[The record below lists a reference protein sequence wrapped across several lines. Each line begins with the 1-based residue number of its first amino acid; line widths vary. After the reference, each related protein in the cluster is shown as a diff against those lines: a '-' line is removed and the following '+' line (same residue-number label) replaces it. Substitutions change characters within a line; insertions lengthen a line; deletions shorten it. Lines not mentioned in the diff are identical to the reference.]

1 MSAFFGN
8 MLIALKVTIS
18 PTTLSAV
25 ANATTS
31 SVTANV
37 SGGRGV
43 YTYLWVSSGT
53 GCTIT
58 SPTASTTTFT
68 GSSVVGNTS
77 IYCAVTDTITG
88 NTLNTDTCS
97 ITWTAIPISQSVVIS
112 GGPVT
117 YNGAARAYTLTG
129 TPASPA
135 PSGTPSTFTD
145 AGTYN
150 STNISITPGS
160 GYTLGSVTGNFVI
173 NPASISGTA
182 ANTIVTFNGSL
193 QSAVVITGVSPA
205 GATYSGSLSASGTNA
220 GSYTSS
226 ITGTG
231 NYTGTINGGT
241 LTINPVSISGTA
253 TNQSVTFNGSQQ
265 SAVVITGVSP
275 AGATYSGSLSAS
287 GTNAGSYTSSITG
300 TGNYTGTINGGT
312 FTISRLSISSML
324 FTLNGASFTSN
335 QSRTAGTTYTIAVS
349 SVNPSGASYSP
360 SSLSRSTAGSSS
372 LTSSG
377 TGNYQGSFTS
387 PVLTLTN
394 PPPALSVS
402 LPFLAAAGTTTQ
414 TMPTTINGG
423 VPPYSLVS
431 WVKNSGSGI
440 FGTTSV
446 NSAVVNKQISV
457 NTNFVCTVT
466 IRDSVGTTASG
477 SGTINWNIG

>member
-1 MSAFFGN
+1 MSRTFNGIL
-8 MLIALKVTIS
+8 MIGLQTSIS
-18 PTTLSAV
+18 ATSLSAV

-31 SVTANV
+31 SITANV
-37 SGGRGV
+37 SGGRGP
-43 YTYLWVSSGT
+43 YIYSWISSGT

-58 SPTASTTTFT
+58 NPNAATTTCS
-68 GSSVVGNTS
+68 GSSVAGNTS

-88 NTLNTDTCS
+88 NTLNTDNCT
-97 ITWTAIPISQSVVIS
+97 ITWTAVPVSQSVVIS

-117 YNGAARAYTLTG
+117 FNGAARAYTLTG

-135 PSGTPSTFTD
+135 PSGTPSTFTN
-145 AGTYN
+145 AGTYVYP
-150 STNISITPGS
+150 TNISITPGS
-160 GYTLGSVTGNFVI
+160 GYTLGSVSGSFVI
-173 NPASISGTA
+173 NAATISGTA
-182 ANTIVTFNGSL
+182 VNQTLTFNGSS
-193 QSAVVITGVSPA
+193 QSAPVITGVSPI
-205 GATYSGSLSASGTNA
+205 GATYSGSLNASGTNA

-231 NYTGTINGGT
+231 NYTGSVSGGT
-241 LTINPVSISGTA
+241 L
-253 TNQSVTFNGSQQ
+253 
-265 SAVVITGVSP
+265 
-275 AGATYSGSLSAS
+275 
-287 GTNAGSYTSSITG
+287 
-300 TGNYTGTINGGT
+300 
-312 FTISRLSISSML
+312 TISRLSISSMS
-324 FTLNGASFTSN
+324 FTLNGVSFTTP

-360 SSLSRSTAGSSS
+360 TSLSASTAGSYS

-377 TGNYQGSFTS
+377 TGNYQGSFSS
-387 PVLTLTN
+387 PVLTITA
-394 PPPALSVS
+394 PPAALSVS
-402 LPFLAAAGTTTQ
+402 LPFIAAAGTTTQ

-431 WVKNSGSGI
+431 WVKNSGSGV

>member
-1 MSAFFGN
+1 MSKTFNGIL
-8 MLIALKVTIS
+8 MIS
-18 PTTLSAV
+18 LQTSISSTSLSAV

-58 SPTASTTTFT
+58 SPTAATTTFT
-68 GSSVVGNTS
+68 GSSVAGNTS

-88 NTLNTDTCS
+88 NTLNTDSCT
-97 ITWTAIPISQSVVIS
+97 ITWTAVPISQSVVIS
-112 GGPVT
+112 GVVT
-117 YNGAARAYTLTG
+117 YNTLAQSYTLTG

-135 PSGTPSTFTD
+135 PTGNPPQFIN
-145 AGTYN
+145 AGTYVYP
-150 STNISITPGS
+150 TNITSITPGS

-173 NPASISGTA
+173 NRASISGTT
-182 ANTIVTFNGSL
+182 ANPTLTFNGSS
-193 QSAVVITGVSPA
+193 QSAAVITSVSPA
-205 GATYSGSLSASGTNA
+205 GATYSGSLTASGTNA

-231 NYTGTINGGT
+231 NYIGTINGGT
-241 LTINPVSISGTA
+241 LTI
-253 TNQSVTFNGSQQ
+253 
-265 SAVVITGVSP
+265 
-275 AGATYSGSLSAS
+275 
-287 GTNAGSYTSSITG
+287 
-300 TGNYTGTINGGT
+300 
-312 FTISRLSISSML
+312 SRLSISAMS
-324 FTLNGASFTSN
+324 FTLNGASFTTA

-349 SVNPSGASYSP
+349 SVTPSGATYSP
-360 SSLSRSTAGSSS
+360 SSLSASTAGTYS
-372 LTSSG
+372 LSSSG
-377 TGNYQGSFTS
+377 TGNYTGTRTS

-414 TMPTTINGG
+414 TMPTTITGG
-423 VPPYSLVS
+423 VPPYTLVS
-431 WVKNSGSGI
+431 WVKNSGSGV
-440 FGTTSV
+440 FGGTSV

-466 IRDSVGTTASG
+466 IRDSVFTQASG